1 MTTELYALPLNG
13 PLADTLQFVAF
24 CYQGQTEAFI
34 RGEIEGD
41 TLVIDPNGEDHF
53 CDICGQLFAEP
64 IFTLEIPFRVSV
76 DDPRT
81 IRVVLGVC
89 DKCKADLAS
98 RSEEVASDGLEN

>member
-1 MTTELYALPLNG
+1 MSGRYALPLDG
-13 PLADTLQFVAF
+13 PLGDTLRFVAF
-24 CYQGQTEAFI
+24 CYQGQTEAFV

-64 IFTLEIPFRVSV
+64 IFTLEIPFRVSA

-81 IRVVLGVC
+81 ICVVLGVC
-89 DKCKADLAS
+89 DKCKADLTGVA
-98 RSEEVASDGLEN
+98 EEVTPDDLQN